1 MGCGAHWDV
10 PVSHSEPQVVTTLLP
25 LMFVLAHALGWPWN
39 LVRSPGSFQ
48 YTEFMGTLVIA
59 AFVLLRGTVGFELIL
74 LS

>member
-1 MGCGAHWDV
+1 
-10 PVSHSEPQVVTTLLP
+10 
-25 LMFVLAHALGWPWN
+25 MFVLTHALGWPWN
-39 LVRSPGSFQ
+39 LVRSLGSFQ

>member
-10 PVSHSEPQVVTTLLP
+10 PVSHSEPHVVTNLLP
-25 LMFVLAHALGWPWN
+25 LMFVLAHVL
-39 LVRSPGSFQ
+39 RTPGNFQ